1 MGAIGP
7 NDFPCQAN
15 GYGQASGDHASSRT
29 DPEDTESG
37 PTAKFANPAV
47 AAAEAAGATGVRVR
61 TSYARHP
68 ADVLTLTAPWR
79 RHRLTSNMTAQIH
92 RAASGI

>member
-7 NDFPCQAN
+7 NDFPRQAN

-37 PTAKFANPAV
+37 PTARLAKPRRRCRRGRWQGCCTRRPARSRLV
-47 AAAEAAGATGVRVR
+47 AAD
-61 TSYARHP
+61 P
-68 ADVLTLTAPWR
+68 FNL
-79 RHRLTSNMTAQIH
+79 I
-92 RAASGI
+92 